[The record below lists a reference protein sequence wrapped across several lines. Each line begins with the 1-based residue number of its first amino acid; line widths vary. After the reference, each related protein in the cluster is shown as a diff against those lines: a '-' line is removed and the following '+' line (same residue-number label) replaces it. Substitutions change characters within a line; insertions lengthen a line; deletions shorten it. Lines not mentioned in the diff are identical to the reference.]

1 MNGFVKD
8 ILSENMSKPS
18 AFIPGFEM
26 KGSLFEVEMKEVQ
39 EKALGVGMQRMG
51 WREGVGNRMEKGI

>member
-8 ILSENMSKPS
+8 ILSENTSKPS

-39 EKALGVGMQRMG
+39 EKALGLGMQRMS
-51 WREGVGNRMEKGI
+51 WREGVGDGTEKGI